1 MRCNA
6 AILYYSERT
15 DQHPVVR
22 VDDRVRI
29 KYDYAGN
36 TGTVTET
43 GVLGVVVQ
51 WDGSNV
57 EEWYYYEELELIEYE

>member
-1 MRCNA
+1 MIRFA
-6 AILYYSERT
+6 
-15 DQHPVVR
+15 VMR

-36 TGTVTET
+36 TGTVTDVE
-43 GVLGVVVQ
+43 VLGVVVQ

-57 EEWYYYEELELIEYE
+57 EEWYYYEEIEPIEYE

>member
-1 MRCNA
+1 M
-6 AILYYSERT
+6 
-15 DQHPVVR
+15 R

-36 TGTVTET
+36 TGTVTEAD
-43 GVLGVVVQ
+43 VLGVVMQ

-57 EEWYYYEELELIEYE
+57 EEWHYYEEIELIEYE

>member
-1 MRCNA
+1 MR
-6 AILYYSERT
+6 E
-15 DQHPVVR
+15 
-22 VDDRVRI
+22 DDRVRL

>member
-1 MRCNA
+1 M
-6 AILYYSERT
+6 
-15 DQHPVVR
+15 R

-43 GVLGVVVQ
+43 DVLGVVVQ
-51 WDGSNV
+51 WDGSDV

>member
-1 MRCNA
+1 M
-6 AILYYSERT
+6 
-15 DQHPVVR
+15 R

-36 TGTVTET
+36 TGTVTEAD
-43 GVLGVVVQ
+43 VLGVVVQ
-51 WDGSNV
+51 RDGSNV

>member
-1 MRCNA
+1 M
-6 AILYYSERT
+6 
-15 DQHPVVR
+15 R

-36 TGTVTET
+36 TGTVTEAD
-43 GVLGVVVQ
+43 VLGVVVQ

-57 EEWYYYEELELIEYE
+57 EEWYYYEEIELIEYE

>member
-1 MRCNA
+1 M
-6 AILYYSERT
+6 
-15 DQHPVVR
+15 R
-22 VDDRVRI
+22 VDDRVHI

-36 TGTVTET
+36 TGTVTEAD
-43 GVLGVVVQ
+43 VLGVVVQ

>member
-1 MRCNA
+1 MRRHA
-6 AILYYSERT
+6 AIFYYSECT
-15 DQHPVVR
+15 DQYPAVR

-29 KYDYAGN
+29 RYDYAGN
-36 TGTVTET
+36 TGTVTEADA
-43 GVLGVVVQ
+43 LGVVVQ

>member
-1 MRCNA
+1 M
-6 AILYYSERT
+6 
-15 DQHPVVR
+15 R

-29 KYDYAGN
+29 KYDYAGD
-36 TGTVTET
+36 TGTVTEA

-51 WDGSNV
+51 WDRSNV

>member
-1 MRCNA
+1 MIRFAGMR
-6 AILYYSERT
+6 L
-15 DQHPVVR
+15 
-22 VDDRVRI
+22 DDRVRI

-43 GVLGVVVQ
+43 DVLGVVVQ
-51 WDGSNV
+51 WDGSDV